1 MVIESKRSVGSA
13 LRGGDITGLALKLL
27 RKSTLRHQYHT
38 GRARLGHENKR
49 LRWVVPF
56 GAVASVSDLAR
67 QSSDQKGET
76 WRRKPFV

>member
-38 GRARLGHENKR
+38 GRARGAHENKR
-49 LRWVVPF
+49 LRWVVRRRCIGKRL
-56 GAVASVSDLAR
+56 GATVI
-67 QSSDQKGET
+67 
-76 WRRKPFV
+76 